1 MRSKSTDESGGEAR
15 PTWWST
21 VRASL
26 SGDHHDYTKGSL
38 KRAILLLAI
47 PMVLELSMESL
58 FAICDIFWV
67 ARLGSAATAAV
78 GLSESVMTLYY
89 AIAVG
94 LSMAV
99 TATVSRRIG
108 AGNPEGAAKAGAQG
122 IYVGLAV
129 GLLTGLPCWLY
140 APEIL
145 GLMGASPEV
154 AAVGADYT
162 RITLGANVVVL
173 LLFMN
178 NAIFRGAGDAALSM
192 RALWLGNGINIVL
205 DPFLIFGW
213 WIFPEMG
220 ITGAAVATL
229 IGRSAGVLYQFQM
242 LARGTSRVK
251 IRGAAWRFDLPAMIK
266 LLRVSFGGIAQM
278 AIATT
283 SWVGLMRI
291 MAKFGDDAL
300 AGYTIG
306 IRILIF
312 TLLPSWGLSNAA
324 ATLVGQ
330 NLGARRPDRAQRAV
344 VLTGVFN
351 VAFLGLATL
360 VFLAFAPFLVGIF
373 TDDAE
378 VIAQGAQCLRII
390 GYGFCFYAWGM
401 VMTQAFNGAGDT
413 MTPTWMNFIAFW
425 IVQVPLAWYLAIE
438 AGIGPVGVFWSIAI
452 ADTLLTC
459 IATPVFLRGKWKAR
473 EV

>member
-1 MRSKSTDESGGEAR
+1 MHETNTDEPGGEAR
-15 PTWWST
+15 HGWWAT
-21 VRASL
+21 LRASL
-26 SGDHHDYTKGSL
+26 SGDHHDYTTGSL

-47 PMVLELSMESL
+47 PMVLELAMESL

-67 ARLGSAATAAV
+67 AKLGSAATAAV

-108 AGNPEGAAKAGAQG
+108 ARNPEGAAKAGAQG
-122 IYVGLAV
+122 IYVCLAV

-154 AAVGADYT
+154 AAVGTDYT

-213 WIFPEMG
+213 GFFPEMG
-220 ITGAAVATL
+220 LTGAATATL
-229 IGRSAGVLYQFQM
+229 IGRSVGVLYQFHM
-242 LARGTSRVK
+242 LAAGTCRVK
-251 IRGAAWRFDLPAMIK
+251 MRGPAWHFDLPAMLK
-266 LLRVSFGGIAQM
+266 LLRMSFGGIAQM

-300 AGYTIG
+300 AGYTIA

-330 NLGARRPDRAQRAV
+330 NLGAKRPDRAQRSV
-344 VLTGVFN
+344 LLTGFFN
-351 VAFLGLATL
+351 VAFLGFASV
-360 VFLAFAPFLVGIF
+360 VFITCAPLLVGVF
-373 TDDAE
+373 TSDEA
-378 VIAQGAQCLRII
+378 VIAHGGKCLRII
-390 GYGFCFYAWGM
+390 GYGFVFYAWGM

-413 MTPTWMNFIAFW
+413 MTPTWMNLIAFW

-438 AGIGPVGVFWSIAI
+438 TGYGPAGVFWSVAL

-459 IATPVFLRGKWKAR
+459 LATPVFLRGKWKTR

>member
-1 MRSKSTDESGGEAR
+1 MHDTNPDEPGGEER
-15 PTWWST
+15 HGWWAT
-21 VRASL
+21 LRASL
-26 SGDHHDYTKGSL
+26 SGDEHDYTTGSL

-47 PMVLELSMESL
+47 PMVLELAMESL

-67 ARLGSAATAAV
+67 AKLGSAATAAV

-89 AIAVG
+89 AVAVG

-108 AGNPEGAAKAGAQG
+108 QKDPEGAAKAGAQG

-154 AAVGADYT
+154 TAVGTDYT

-178 NAIFRGAGDAALSM
+178 NAIFRGSGDPALSM

-213 WIFPEMG
+213 GFFPEMG
-220 ITGAAVATL
+220 LTGAATATL
-229 IGRSAGVLYQFQM
+229 IGRSVGLLYQFKM
-242 LARGTSRVK
+242 LAGGTCRVK
-251 IRGAAWRFDLPAMIK
+251 MRGAAWHFDLPAMLT

-283 SWVGLMRI
+283 SWVALMRI

-330 NLGARRPDRAQRAV
+330 NLGAKRPDRAQRSV
-344 VLTGVFN
+344 LLTGMFN
-351 VAFLGLATL
+351 VAFLGLATIL
-360 VFLAFAPFLVGIF
+360 FLTCAPFLVGIF
-373 TDDAE
+373 TSDAG
-378 VIAQGAQCLRII
+378 VIAHGEKCLRII
-390 GYGFCFYAWGM
+390 GYGFVFYAWGM

-413 MTPTWMNFIAFW
+413 LTPTWMNLIAFW

-438 AGIGPVGVFWSIAI
+438 TGIGPAGVFWSVAL

-459 IATPVFLRGKWKAR
+459 IATPVFLRGKWKTR

>member
-1 MRSKSTDESGGEAR
+1 MHETNTDEPGGKAR
-15 PTWWST
+15 HRWWST
-21 VRASL
+21 LKASL
-26 SGDHHDYTKGSL
+26 SGDHHDYTTGSL

-108 AGNPEGAAKAGAQG
+108 EKNPEGAAKAGAQG

-154 AAVGADYT
+154 AAAGTGYT
-162 RITLGANVVVL
+162 RITLGERGGSPAFHEQCDL
-173 LLFMN
+173 P
-178 NAIFRGAGDAALSM
+178 GAGDAALSM
-192 RALWLGNGINIVL
+192 RALWLGNAINIVL

-220 ITGAAVATL
+220 LTGAAVATL
-229 IGRSAGVLYQFQM
+229 IGRMAGVLYQFQM
-242 LARGTSRVK
+242 LARGTSRVMM
-251 IRGAAWRFDLPAMIK
+251 RGSAWHFDLPAMGR

-330 NLGARRPDRAQRAV
+330 NLGAKRPDRAQRAV

-351 VAFLGLATL
+351 VVFLGLATL
-360 VFLAFAPFLVGIF
+360 VFLAFAPILVGIF

-378 VIAQGAQCLRII
+378 VIGHGAQCLRII

-413 MTPTWMNFIAFW
+413 MTPTWMNLIAFW

-438 AGIGPVGVFWSIAI
+438 AGIGPAGVFWSIAI

-459 IATPVFLRGKWKAR
+459 IATPVFLRGKWRTR